1 MHRIAVC
8 VDASFV
14 AAAIGRH
21 GGVGGILIRICINVR
36 MATDGRRYG
45 VIHIPHGDRWSPL
58 RGIELPCVRMNIR
71 ASINVRMATDGRR
84 YE

>member
-36 MATDGRRYG
+36 MATDGRRY
-45 VIHIPHGDRWSPL
+45 
-58 RGIELPCVRMNIR
+58 E
-71 ASINVRMATDGRR
+71 
-84 YE
+84 